1 MVIHSLTNEI
11 YTSWGVRY
19 ELFNWRP
26 EWYTFIRIQNREVG
40 PTRDRTGKD
49 WFHYYGPSVHHI
61 IYFFDTHIL
70 QRIGI
75 DKEPTLKVRIRIVCG
90 MVNKLDYIPRPMK
103 IEFMECIWD
112 AYRKFYKEWNEYY
125 CKKILEL
132 PF

>member
-1 MVIHSLTNEI
+1 MVIHNLTDKV

-19 ELFNWRP
+19 KLFNWRP
-26 EWYTFIRIQNREVG
+26 EWYTFIRIQNRECKEKQRIHLTNLTV
-40 PTRDRTGKD
+40 K
-49 WFHYYGPSVHHI
+49 HV
-61 IYFFDTHIL
+61 IYWFDTNIL

-75 DKEPTLKVRIRIVCG
+75 DKEPTIKVRIRIVCG

-112 AYRKFYKEWNEYY
+112 TYKKFYKEWTEYY
-125 CKKILEL
+125 CREILEL